1 MILTGIRISLRLYE
15 RCQVDHITY
24 LETVNQVRRVF
35 TSSADFIYLIK
46 YYTSMTMDEQTASK
60 MQSLIH
66 DLSFNNRNKLIWTGS
81 FEALQQFVQEVLDLN
96 EGDWTSPGADA
107 KLFVAKEKDVAIKWY
122 AKSQTV
128 SVSGDDRENVEDR
141 LKSVASMAKSLS
153 DVKNSEEQTKDRLL
167 ETTLETLNNKLQTL
181 EEGISSKMSSVTDI
195 LLVHSKELRELK
207 NLDSDTELSW
217 LRKENARLKD
227 ENEKI
232 TERVNNLSFVLA
244 DLQDKAARA
253 NEEKDSLMTS
263 IRLLFKDLEST
274 QPINVNHLETPHDQ
288 QQAVLECSSDT
299 KDTNSEHV
307 VTIPTKNSFSP
318 LLVEETNT
326 NDNETDA
333 DNENNKR
340 QQRDSTTQ
348 TVKKDHNSHKKPKD
362 KPAYEQR
369 AGSETGHRL
378 NVAIIGDSMVKHLN
392 PSKLRK
398 GTKHN
403 INVQTF
409 SGANVADMRYYVKP
423 TISRSPDYLLLHVG
437 TNDLKRQTPQQIA
450 GSISTLCQEIVK
462 ESPNTK
468 IVLSKVITRS
478 DDSSLDSKIKEL
490 NCKLSQVC
498 HNNKWGV
505 LNHTNIT
512 ADHLNPYGLHLNK
525 QGTAKLAKNIIDHF
539 KNLN

>member
-1 MILTGIRISLRLYE
+1 
-15 RCQVDHITY
+15 
-24 LETVNQVRRVF
+24 
-35 TSSADFIYLIK
+35 
-46 YYTSMTMDEQTASK
+46 

-128 SVSGDDRENVEDR
+128 SVSGDYRENVEDR

-468 IVLSKVITRS
+468 IILSKVITRS

-525 QGTAKLAKNIIDHF
+525 QGTAKLAKNIIDHL